1 MRKVI
6 LAALTAAV
14 VAGPLAGAVLAK
26 SKAAPGRCGENMY
39 YSAKAHKCVDA
50 RDSNKSTI

>member
-6 LAALTAAV
+6 LAAVAAAV
-14 VAGPLAGAVLAK
+14 VAGPLSSAVLAK

-39 YSAKAHKCVDA
+39 YSAKTKKCVDA
-50 RDSNKSTI
+50 RGSSKSTI